1 MIPPSG
7 DDNIAADKLNLSR
20 LPTRTE
26 SSRGLGVAMRVP
38 TLHYRKAN
46 ESEDKG
52 FAPYVTGIIGAGAL
66 ISALVWALVIAKL
79 IDLYRMH

>member
-26 SSRGLGVAMRVP
+26 SSRGRGVAMQVP

-66 ISALVWALVIAKL
+66 ISALA
-79 IDLYRMH
+79 

>member
-7 DDNIAADKLNLSR
+7 DDDIAADKLNLSR

-26 SSRGLGVAMRVP
+26 SSRGRGVAMRVP